1 MIWHDAKIGVLAR
14 WTRRQCIKDD
24 GRTDKREILS
34 AALSAH
40 VSELRLFW
48 RETGLSCR
56 WLVPDGEHCYVDR
69 EMVEHLRTFRAVAN
83 ETIEHDDVCAQWI
96 EKVTP
101 LLEEGEDGAM
111 PFSLRTLT
119 WLLRVVESP
128 HRDDMTIDAWNL
140 YLWNVRLS
148 DLPSQ
153 IMRKLVD
160 YLDNQ
165 GKQALIDF
173 DTLVGRFVTALQA
186 SMPDD
191 TDKFDRIEQLTLVK
205 RFDRLRRFKNLVF
218 YGVPCIGKANLSKQI
233 ISHWQEMTG
242 REIGMHC
249 VTPFHW
255 NVKYEN
261 LVERRISSDM
271 GAARPMIENC
281 APRVLAHH
289 VHDAKFFFEPYT
301 NDNIEDGLLLSLCRA
316 AAYNPDK
323 DYVFMVDGID
333 EAELEDVFGEIS
345 HMLDSFARVPWRKA
359 QDGSPGAWDLEAPGA
374 RSIRLC
380 QSGRLFFIPANV
392 YILGTANSNTIY
404 AKGDNSR
411 LLQSFAVEQ
420 LYAKT
425 PSELRAAML
434 AGRCLEAFARL
445 EQYVDHSVEL
455 WAKINEILMKV
466 GGHGNIIGYGPL
478 LSMCEEILDSS
489 DVLDANRI
497 VLGTWRYRMIPL
509 IHAKMEALLSG
520 TEAHRLALDELLSCL
535 TQSWLRVNA
544 QVEGVEG
551 SESIYM
557 AFEPE
562 FVL

>member
-1 MIWHDAKIGVLAR
+1 M
-14 WTRRQCIKDD
+14 TE
-24 GRTDKREILS
+24 KREILS

-56 WLVPDGEHCYVDR
+56 WFVPDGEHCCVDR
-69 EMVEHLRTFRAVAN
+69 EMLEHLRAFRAVAAAK
-83 ETIEHDDVCAQWI
+83 IEHDEVCAQWI
-96 EKVTP
+96 EKVAP
-101 LLEEGEDGAM
+101 LLEDGEDGTM

-128 HRDDMTIDAWNL
+128 HRNDMTTDAWNL

-173 DTLVGRFVTALQA
+173 DTLVDRFVTALQA

-191 TDKFDRIEQLTLVK
+191 AGKFDRIEKLTLVK

-255 NVKYEN
+255 NVEYAN
-261 LVERRISSDM
+261 LVERRMAGDRS
-271 GAARPMIENC
+271 AARPMIENC

-289 VHDAKFFFEPYT
+289 VRDARFFFEPCV
-301 NDNIEDGLLLSLCRA
+301 NDDVEDGLLLSLCRE

-333 EAELEDVFGEIS
+333 ETDLETVFGEIS
-345 HMLDSFARVPWRKA
+345 HLLDSFARVPWRKA
-359 QDGSPGAWDLEAPGA
+359 QDGGPGAWDLEAPGA
-374 RSIRLC
+374 RAIRLC

-392 YILGTANSNTIY
+392 YILGTANSATIY
-404 AKGDNSR
+404 STGEGNR

-420 LYAKT
+420 FYAKT
-425 PSELRAAML
+425 PDELRATML
-434 AGRCLEAFARL
+434 AGRSLEAFARL
-445 EQYVDHSVEL
+445 EQYVDHSVGL

-466 GGHGNIIGYGPL
+466 GGHSNIIGYGPL

-509 IHAKMEALLSG
+509 IHVKMQGLLNR
-520 TEAHRLALDELLSCL
+520 TKAHRSALDELLACL
-535 TQSWLRVNA
+535 NQSWLRVNA
-544 QVEGVEG
+544 QVEGIEG

-562 FVL
+562 FVV

>member
-1 MIWHDAKIGVLAR
+1 MA
-14 WTRRQCIKDD
+14 
-24 GRTDKREILS
+24 DKRENREVLS

-69 EMVEHLRTFRAVAN
+69 EMMAHLRAFRDVAR
-83 ETIEHDDVCAQWI
+83 EKIEHKEVCDQWL
-96 EKVTP
+96 EKITP
-101 LLEEGEDGAM
+101 LLEDGEEGTM
-111 PFSLRTLT
+111 PFELRALT

-128 HRDDMTIDAWNL
+128 HRDDLTTDAWNL
-140 YLWNVRLS
+140 YLWSVRLN
-148 DLPSQ
+148 DLPGQ
-153 IMRKLVD
+153 VMRKLID

-173 DTLVGRFVTALQA
+173 DTLAERFALALKA

-191 TDKFDRIEQLTLVK
+191 ADRFERIERMTLVK

-218 YGVPCIGKANLSKQI
+218 YGVPNIGKANLSKQI
-233 ISHWQEMTG
+233 ISHWEEMTG

-249 VTPFHW
+249 VTPFHG
-255 NVKYEN
+255 NVKYEH
-261 LVERRISSDM
+261 LVERRVSGET
-271 GAARPMIENC
+271 GATRPMIENC

-289 VHDAKFFFEPYT
+289 IHDAKFFFEPYT

-323 DYVFMVDGID
+323 DYVFMADGID
-333 EAELEDVFGEIS
+333 EAKLDDVFGEIS

-359 QDGSPGAWDLEAPGA
+359 QDGGPGAWDLEAAGA
-374 RSIRLC
+374 RTIRLS

-392 YILGTANSNTIY
+392 YILGTANAANIF
-404 AKGDNSR
+404 GGREDDR
-411 LLQSFAVEQ
+411 MLQSFAVEQ
-420 LYAKT
+420 LLAKT
-425 PSELRAAML
+425 PEELRSAML
-434 AGRCLEAFARL
+434 SGRSLEDFARL

-455 WAKINEILMKV
+455 WAKINEIFIRT
-466 GGHGNIIGYGPL
+466 GGHNNIIGYGPL
-478 LSMCEEILDSS
+478 LSMCEEILASS

-509 IHAKMEALLSG
+509 IRVKMESLLRAG
-520 TEAHRLALDELLSCL
+520 DDRRKPLGDLIECL
-535 TQSWLRVNA
+535 NQSWLRMNA
-544 QVEGVEG
+544 QIEGMEG
-551 SESIYM
+551 SESICM
-557 AFEPE
+557 SFEPE
-562 FVL
+562 FSL